1 MSVKV
6 TTRLT
11 KRLGKIKP
19 YAETEVFDSPR
30 DAIRFL
36 REELGHIYGTDDI
49 QWMKDITQYGYEIT
63 IEEIKK

>member
-19 YAETEVFDSPR
+19 YAEVEVFDSR
-30 DAIRFL
+30 RHALNFL
-36 REELGHIYGTDDI
+36 RDEIGGIEGQPEEDWL
-49 QWMKDITQYGYEIT
+49 KDIARYGYEIT